1 MASKKNKEQ
10 VDLKI
15 SSRWATCFPH
25 ARLCKS
31 NYQFSCLL
39 LKLYNLFAP
48 PRHNAHS
55 NMYIYCLSK
64 RSPVRFDN
72 FGRPIPSPNTL
83 VGVDGNPVSSPTT
96 SNNALLGGC

>member
-1 MASKKNKEQ
+1 MTSKKNKEQ

-25 ARLCKS
+25 ARLSKS

-39 LKLYNLFAP
+39 LKLYNLFAL
-48 PRHNAHS
+48 HNAHS
-55 NMYIYCLSK
+55 NMYIYSLSK

-72 FGRPIPSPNTL
+72 FGRPIQAQTR
-83 VGVDGNPVSSPTT
+83 
-96 SNNALLGGC
+96 